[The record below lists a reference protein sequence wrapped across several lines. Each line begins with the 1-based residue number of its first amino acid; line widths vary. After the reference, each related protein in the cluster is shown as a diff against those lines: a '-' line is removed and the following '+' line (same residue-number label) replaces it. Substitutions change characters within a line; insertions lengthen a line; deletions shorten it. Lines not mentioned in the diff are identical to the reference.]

1 MNIPIKTQAEIE
13 VMRHGGKILS
23 KVLEET
29 MKRAISGISTWELD
43 RFAEEMIR
51 KEGGIPAFKGYSGF
65 PATLCTNI
73 NEVVVHGIPRKN
85 EILKEGDL
93 FTIDCGVIYK
103 GFYTDAAR
111 SVVIGNKPAS
121 KVEMVKTAYEA
132 LSKAIDMAGP
142 GVRLGEISKT
152 IQNTIESAGF
162 NVVKDLTGHGV
173 GKHLHEDPI
182 ILNFFDGDMG
192 PILKP
197 GMTLA
202 IEPIFSMGSS
212 EIITLKD
219 NWTITTDDQSCAV
232 QVENTILITQN
243 GNEILTVL

>member
-1 MNIPIKTQAEIE
+1 
-13 VMRHGGKILS
+13 MRHGGKILA